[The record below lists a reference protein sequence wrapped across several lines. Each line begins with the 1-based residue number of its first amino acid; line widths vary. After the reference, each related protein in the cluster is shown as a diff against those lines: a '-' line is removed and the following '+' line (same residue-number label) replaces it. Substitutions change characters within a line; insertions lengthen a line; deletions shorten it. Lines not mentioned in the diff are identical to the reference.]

1 MIYRHYYTAQ
11 LLDGVSFGDI
21 EKQLGGSYTAPE
33 AVVSITVSA
42 WCKRLFLYF
51 ETRDVE
57 ELSPDVLWSG
67 LESFLELWPGAEEK
81 RLWVPMFDIFHYN
94 APVVDEEWMRHTE
107 KVPFCMLMTIRPEK
121 LASYIFYHHQLQEED
136 PGCGA
141 QHAVIAMHEN
151 LLFHYMENPEN
162 ENCLVAKGSLNTHNT
177 PDHWGELMEQHFAP
191 WPDTDPPIQWR
202 KDLTTV
208 FHTETIIPYPSN

>member
-11 LLDGVSFGDI
+11 LLDGVSFADI

-42 WCKRLFLYF
+42 WRKRLFLYF

-57 ELSPDVLWSG
+57 ELSPDVLWGG

-94 APVVDEEWMRHTE
+94 APVVDEEWMRHSWLPT
-107 KVPFCMLMTIRPEK
+107 F
-121 LASYIFYHHQLQEED
+121 S
-136 PGCGA
+136 
-141 QHAVIAMHEN
+141 
-151 LLFHYMENPEN
+151 
-162 ENCLVAKGSLNTHNT
+162 
-177 PDHWGELMEQHFAP
+177 
-191 WPDTDPPIQWR
+191 
-202 KDLTTV
+202 
-208 FHTETIIPYPSN
+208 TIISFRRRIPAAVRSTPLLQCTKICSSTTWRIPRMKIALWLRAV